1 MLLWLG
7 GPQARQ
13 GFHAVGQILT
23 VPWIFDSSLRP
34 SEGAGSCNV
43 KGSEMTNGIFSAFSQ
58 AARTASAAVR
68 QCPISNRFAIHSP
81 TSLFGPS

>member
-23 VPWIFDSSLRP
+23 VAWIFDSSLRP

-43 KGSEMTNGIFSAFSQ
+43 AYNGVEWDCPH
-58 AARTASAAVR
+58 ARNEAQYT
-68 QCPISNRFAIHSP
+68 
-81 TSLFGPS
+81 TLG

>member
-1 MLLWLG
+1 MG
-7 GPQARQ
+7 GGQSLAIGLTHLEQ
-13 GFHAVGQILT
+13 FAWVGRMSASVAKREFVL
-23 VPWIFDSSLRP
+23 
-34 SEGAGSCNV
+34 V

-58 AARTASAAVR
+58 AARTASATVR